1 MRRPDAPDWRS
12 PQADPDAT
20 VILPRIGETPLPS
33 VGEMAQPFVADSEST
48 AVLPILGAPAFGTPA
63 DPSATTE
70 VIPRIDPD
78 DKGDG
83 GGATTESVA
92 RSSGI
97 MALGSLVSRA
107 TGFLRTAAIGA
118 AIGGSLVGNAY
129 QVANTL
135 PNMLYELLL
144 GGILSSVV
152 VPLLVAA
159 KTRDKDGGEAFTQ
172 RLLTAAT
179 VLLGAATV
187 LAVLVAP
194 LLTAFFADDKTT
206 SSTRSLTTTLAY
218 LLLPEI
224 FFYGLAAL
232 MAAVLNTRGR
242 FGAPMW
248 APILNNVTVI
258 VTAVVFLLLPGP
270 ASLQPSTIT
279 GTQVLVLGVGTTLGI
294 VLQAMALWPALR
306 QVGFRWKWRFDLRG
320 SGLGEAG
327 RLGSWMFVYVG
338 VSQLGLLPVIKIANY
353 AGLRGGPGPA
363 IHNDAFLLFMMV
375 HGIVAVSI
383 LTALLPRMSA
393 AAAEGRF
400 GEVTR
405 NLSLGA
411 RLSSVVLVPATA
423 AYVVL
428 GVPLAVTAF
437 QWGEFTHGQAVSTGY
452 ATMAAAIG
460 LVPFA
465 ISQMQIFVFYA
476 LRDTKTP
483 ALLNIPIVVAKIAF
497 DLCVLFLVPP
507 KYIVIG
513 LQCGN
518 TVSYLVAVAVTGWV
532 LRGRLGNLETRGIM
546 RTIIRLGLASVVAG
560 LVGWAVSAGLQ
571 AGLGTGK
578 LGSLA
583 ALVVGGLVLI
593 AVYAFVA
600 LRLRVTEVVELA
612 GTVRRR
618 LPGGR

>member
-1 MRRPDAPDWRS
+1 MSAPGGGPDPDRPWW
-12 PQADPDAT
+12 ADPDRTALLRHIADPA
-20 VILPRIGETPLPS
+20 V
-33 VGEMAQPFVADSEST
+33 AQPVLPDIDAT
-48 AVLPILGAPAFGTPA
+48 AVLPLVEEALPTQPLPQVATGAEPESG
-63 DPSATTE
+63 
-70 VIPRIDPD
+70 
-78 DKGDG
+78 
-83 GGATTESVA
+83 TESVA

-118 AIGGSLVGNAY
+118 AIGGALVGNAY

-152 VPLLVAA
+152 VPLLVTA
-159 KTRDKDGGEAFTQ
+159 KTKDADGGEAFTH

-179 VLLGAATV
+179 LLLAGATA
-187 LAVLVAP
+187 LALLAAP
-194 LLTAFFADDKTT
+194 LLTLFFNDSETT
-206 SSTRSLTTTLAY
+206 SASRSLTTTLAY

-232 MAAVLNTRGR
+232 LAAVLNTRNH

-248 APILNNVTVI
+248 APILNNITVI
-258 VTAVVFLLLPGP
+258 VTAVVFLLMPGP
-270 ASLQPSTIT
+270 ARLNPETIT
-279 GTQVLVLGVGTTLGI
+279 SAQVAVLGVGTTLGI

-306 QVGFRWKWRFDLRG
+306 KVGFRWRWRFDLRG

-327 RLGSWMFVYVG
+327 RLGAWMFLYVG
-338 VSQLGLLPVIKIANY
+338 ISQLGLLPVIKIANY
-353 AGLRGGPGPA
+353 AGIRGAAGPV

-383 LTALLPRMSA
+383 LTALLPRMSK

-400 GEVTR
+400 DEVTR

-423 AYVVL
+423 AYLVL
-428 GVPLAVTAF
+428 GIPLAVTAF
-437 QWGEFTHGQAVSTGY
+437 QWGEFTHSNAVDAGY

-476 LRDTKTP
+476 LRDTKTV
-483 ALLNIPIVVAKIAF
+483 ALLNFPVVVAKIAF
-497 DLCVLFLVPP
+497 DLCVLFFVPTD
-507 KYIVIG
+507 YIVVG
-513 LQCGN
+513 LQFGN
-518 TVSYLVAVAVTGWV
+518 TLSYLVAVVVSGRLLRRRLGSLDSMAV
-532 LRGRLGNLETRGIM
+532 LRTV
-546 RTIIRLGLASVVAG
+546 TRLGLASVVAG
-560 LVGWAVSAGLQ
+560 LLAWAVSAGSQ
-571 AGLGTGK
+571 AGLGQGK
-578 LGSLA
+578 VGSLA
-583 ALVVGGLVLI
+583 ALVVGGIVLI

-618 LPGGR
+618 LPGR